1 MPSYQLASDALR
13 PSSPGTLAQA
23 RKRKNPVPFL
33 VRGFAN
39 FDIVKEKSYVFG
51 RPCSDLLSQALRL
64 STIGAE
70 EFDGRVRDG
79 IGSWAPRK
87 NHKVSEKRMIV
98 NSGFLFC
105 IGPTTLPCKECWSG
119 VSNRSFHNLCGHRLM
134 RTIKPIELLVPVSFT
149 HCCASTPGLS
159 TWWSST
165 ALKGILV
172 LKEASCLDAFSSY
185 PVRI

>member
-1 MPSYQLASDALR
+1 MNFIRHL
-13 PSSPGTLAQA
+13 
-23 RKRKNPVPFL
+23 KR
-33 VRGFAN
+33 
-39 FDIVKEKSYVFG
+39 SYVFG

-87 NHKVSEKRMIV
+87 NHKVSEKRM
-98 NSGFLFC
+98 SEFWFC
-105 IGPTTLPCKECWSG
+105 YLDNRFPMQEAMSG
-119 VSNRSFHNLCGHRLM
+119 VFLNRSNSHNLCGHRLM

-149 HCCASTPGLS
+149 YCYASTPGLS

-165 ALKGILV
+165 VLEGMLV
-172 LKEASCLDAFSSY
+172 SRWVSRLDAFSGY

>member
-1 MPSYQLASDALR
+1 MR
-13 PSSPGTLAQA
+13 
-23 RKRKNPVPFL
+23 
-33 VRGFAN
+33 
-39 FDIVKEKSYVFG
+39 SYVFG

-87 NHKVSEKRMIV
+87 NHKVSEKRM
-98 NSGFLFC
+98 SEFWFFGFKDQLRAHARRV
-105 IGPTTLPCKECWSG
+105 GLVYYLS
-119 VSNRSFHNLCGHRLM
+119 RSFHNLCGHRLM

-149 HCCASTPGLS
+149 YCYASTPGLS